1 MKKVFLTAILACATL
16 ISSAQFTIV
25 SSVDSP
31 NDGDSWEISNFTNNI
46 GIGYSLNDKT
56 MIGAVRSGDNYN
68 VFARHNLGVGF
79 ICIESPTDNMS
90 DNMDVGYGMYVDLYK
105 GISINPMYMIP
116 LKEDDDG
123 NREGV
128 FSIGLSYSL

>member
-25 SSVDSP
+25 SSVESP
-31 NDGDSWEISNFTNNI
+31 NNGDSWEISNFTNNI

-56 MIGAVRSGDNYN
+56 MIGTMKDGDNYS
-68 VFARHNLGVGF
+68 VFARHNMGLGLV
-79 ICIESPTDNMS
+79 CMESPTDNMS
-90 DNMDVGYGMYVDLYK
+90 ENMNLGYGIYISLFK
-105 GISINPMYMIP
+105 GISINPIYMIP
-116 LKEDDDG
+116 LKEDEDG
-123 NREGV
+123 NREGS

>member
-25 SSVDSP
+25 SSVESP

-56 MIGAVRSGDNYN
+56 MIGTMKDGDNYS
-68 VFARHNLGVGF
+68 VFARHNMGLGFV
-79 ICIESPTDNMS
+79 CMESPTDNMS
-90 DNMDVGYGMYVDLYK
+90 ENMNVGYGMYISLFK
-105 GISINPMYMIP
+105 GISINPTYMIP
-116 LKEDDDG
+116 LKEDEEG
-123 NREGV
+123 NREGS

>member
-68 VFARHNLGVGF
+68 VFARDNLGVGF

>member
-25 SSVDSP
+25 SSVESP

-56 MIGAVRSGDNYN
+56 MIGAVRNGDNYD
-68 VFARHNLGVGF
+68 VFARYNTGF
-79 ICIESPTDNMS
+79 GFFCVESTADNMS
-90 DNMDVGYGMYVDLYK
+90 DNMNIGYGMYVRVYDNL
-105 GISINPMYMIP
+105 SVNPMYMIP
-116 LKEDDDG
+116 LNEDENG
-123 NREGV
+123 KREGG
-128 FSIGLSYSL
+128 FKIGVSYSL